1 MAENKTS
8 PPKKS
13 FSADWLVG
21 GILAKL
27 GESFDRLTGR
37 NWKPSSSL
45 ATSELIERLKK
56 LLDSKVRDLG
66 EHGRFV
72 PHNIKL
78 KMQWDKFSTDAEKA
92 LEKLQTELHAA
103 AIDHINDNRYHTYA
117 PIKVEVKPD
126 YFTEGVNL
134 HAGFEK
140 FGEQEESEEDI
151 LKVTMPQI
159 SLQNIVINPE
169 PEPEPEPEKFVAAFK
184 VAGRERSIEL
194 EFKLSQR
201 RNVGRTKENDLMLD
215 DASVSKIHASL
226 VLNGENQLMVADTGS
241 TNGTFINDQRIAYG
255 KASMINDGD
264 RVKFGTV
271 EVFFRR
277 VPKPVESEPRENFET
292 QAFKAENPQVIIKPQ
307 AVETPRTVTR
317 EAVKQ
322 SPAPEQNPA
331 ATEIYKTSEEAEI
344 FKSDGNFEITN
355 GANES
360 ANESQNNQTD
370 DREFQNDQNDS
381 RVFQTEQRIKLD
393 FGDEGNKN

>member
-1 MAENKTS
+1 MSENKTS

-13 FSADWLVG
+13 YSADWLVG

-27 GESFDRLTGR
+27 GESFDKLTGR

-66 EHGRFV
+66 ENGRFV

-140 FGEQEESEEDI
+140 FGEQEEESEEV
-151 LKVTMPQI
+151 LKVTMPQVN
-159 SLQNIVINPE
+159 LQNIVINPE

-184 VAGRERSIEL
+184 IAEREKSIEL
-194 EFKLSQR
+194 QFKLNQR

-241 TNGTFINDQRIAYG
+241 TNGTFVNNQRIAYG
-255 KASMINDGD
+255 KAFMINDGD

-277 VPKPVESEPRENFET
+277 VPKPVEFET
-292 QAFKAENPQVIIKPQ
+292 RESYETPALKAENPQVIIKPQ
-307 AVETPRTVTR
+307 AIEAPQTVIQ

-322 SPAPEQNPA
+322 SPAAPAEQNPA
-331 ATEIYKTSEEAEI
+331 ATEIYKTNEAAEI
-344 FKSDGNFEITN
+344 YKSGGNYEITN
-355 GANES
+355 GA
-360 ANESQNNQTD
+360 D
-370 DREFQNDQNDS
+370 DGQDNQNDS
-381 RVFQTEQRIKLD
+381 QVFQTEQGIKLD